1 MDIQCKENDLVG
13 GILRKNGFTM
23 NIWQIKD
30 ESWWTLRLA
39 IAFAVGCGLRIG
51 FSSGNESFILG
62 YSDGVKE
69 ILFDYYDEFDKWSR
83 CMGIS
88 KKHQMKKSR

>member
-1 MDIQCKENDLVG
+1 M
-13 GILRKNGFTM
+13 RKNGFLVAVH
-23 NIWQIKD
+23 NENPDRIYG
-30 ESWWTLRLA
+30 EHSGC

-51 FSSGNESFILG
+51 FSSGNESFMG

-88 KKHQMKKSR
+88 KETPNEEIVKQLLEYKVK